1 MEASS
6 EVISET
12 AKSSSKLAAESV
24 SSYRTYWF
32 IWLILLLLTVFMIL
46 LEAVEFSKALTVFLL
61 AGAMMVKATLI
72 AGWFMH
78 LRYER
83 LALVLSVALGTLV
96 TAAILYSLLIPDGMA
111 MLRLAPPPPPQ

>member
-12 AKSSSKLAAESV
+12 ETATSSSELAAEGV
-24 SSYRTYWF
+24 TSYRTYWF
-32 IWLILLLLTVFMIL
+32 VWLILLILTVLMIL
-46 LEAVEFSKALTVFLL
+46 LETVEFSKALTIFLL

-83 LALVLSVALGTLV
+83 LALVLSVTLGTLV
-96 TAAILYSLLIPDGMA
+96 TAAVLYFLLIPDSMA
-111 MLRLAPPPPPQ
+111 MLRLAPQ